1 MEGVAEP
8 VGDHSVPNRLRRA
21 LTASARNLG
30 WLLASS
36 GFRAVCSLIYLA
48 ICARVLGLEDFGRFA
63 LINTAAQALAMLVGF
78 QTWQIVVQFG
88 VAHQAKGNK
97 AALDRLLRSCGI
109 LDIWSAVIGCA
120 LGAWILLTWGQDM
133 GIKPGLMRDT
143 MIFLVVQLVTIRSM
157 PLGILRLKDR
167 FSLAALADSVTPLM
181 RLVGAVFVAA
191 VVPTVKGFLYAWMV
205 AELLTAITYWVLVA
219 RTEDLRGIFRARAPR
234 RTVLAENP
242 GMLRF
247 ALSTNLTATLSMTG
261 KQLPLLLVGGT
272 IGTQAA
278 GAFRLAAQL
287 AQAMAKL
294 SQLLTRAA
302 FPEIVRAIH
311 DASARA
317 ITRML
322 GRMFLYAT
330 GVAVVILALVA
341 MLGQWLLVIVGGP
354 EFGGAYPVLLW
365 LACAGC
371 LDLATVGFEPVLT
384 ALHRSG
390 TALALRVCSVAVMV
404 VAALMLIG
412 PYGATGAAMAVFAG
426 SLVTAVLLS
435 VVTFAVA
442 GRTH

>member
-1 MEGVAEP
+1 MEGAADP
-8 VGDHSVPNRLRRA
+8 VVPNRLRRA
-21 LTASARNLG
+21 LAAAARNLG

-63 LINTAAQALAMLVGF
+63 LINSAAQALALIVGF

-88 VAHQAKGNK
+88 VAHQARGDDG
-97 AALDRLLRSCGI
+97 AFYRLLRACAV
-109 LDIWSAVIGCA
+109 LDIYSAIVGCA
-120 LGAWILLTWGQDM
+120 LGAWILLTWGHDM
-133 GIKPGLMRDT
+133 GIRPGLMRDT

-157 PLGILRLKDR
+157 PLGLLRLKDR
-167 FSLAALADSVTPLM
+167 FSLAAVADSVTPLM

-205 AELLTAITYWVLVA
+205 AELLTAVAYWVIVA
-219 RTEDLRGIFRARAPR
+219 RTEDLGAIRRARAPT
-234 RTVLAENP
+234 RTILAENP
-242 GMLRF
+242 NLMRF
-247 ALSTNLTATLSMTG
+247 ALSSNLTSTLSLSG

-302 FPEIVRAIH
+302 FPEIVRAIR

-322 GRMFLYAT
+322 GRMLLISA
-330 GVAVVILALVA
+330 GAALVILALIA
-341 MLGQWLLVIVGGP
+341 LLGQWLLIIVGGP

-365 LACAGC
+365 LGAAGC
-371 LDLATVGFEPVLT
+371 LDLATVGFEPVLM
-384 ALHRSG
+384 ALHRSF
-390 TALALRVCSVAVMV
+390 TALLIRMVSVAVMV
-404 VAALMLIG
+404 AAALSLMHA
-412 PYGATGAAMAVFAG
+412 YGAVGAAMAVFAG
-426 SLVTAVLLS
+426 SLVTAIILS

-442 GRTH
+442 RREPAD